1 LRVVLW
7 DEPDDAI
14 ELKESRPPRFMA
26 LRPCWIW
33 LDISGMCLSSRCGQH
48 MKTVLL
54 KHLICNAVGV
64 VLVVLFTFE
73 AQAQAALEAQADSSR
88 RLDRPV

>member
-1 LRVVLW
+1 
-7 DEPDDAI
+7 
-14 ELKESRPPRFMA
+14 
-26 LRPCWIW
+26 
-33 LDISGMCLSSRCGQH
+33 

-73 AQAQAALEAQADSSR
+73 AQARAALEAQADSSR